1 MAAESG
7 GPKKPPKSPKA
18 TPKKPAKR
26 ATASSAKSAKS
37 SSAPA
42 AKPARS
48 ASRAKA
54 AKDAAAAKTTRG
66 ASAAKGTS
74 ARKSASAQ
82 RSTKGAPPARSA
94 SKPARPAAERPRRS
108 TPSAKPAAAA
118 QPAVAEVKETVAS
131 GPSAKRSLVEGT
143 ARSYFDALGARDV
156 RTAAAL
162 WHEDA
167 VNDVI
172 PFGILRGQAAIKGFL
187 EEVFAGMPDA
197 RFTVD
202 RIIADESGA
211 AVRWRVV
218 GTFSG
223 APFQGLEPTGSRIDL
238 RGVDNLEI
246 EDGRIVQNT
255 SVFDGAAFV
264 RQIGLLPP
272 EESGADRAL
281 RAGFNT
287 VTKLRRTVAKR
298 ASR

>member
-18 TPKKPAKR
+18 TPKKPPKR
-26 ATASSAKSAKS
+26 ATAASAKSAKS
-37 SSAPA
+37 ASTPA

-48 ASRAKA
+48 PSRAKA
-54 AKDAAAAKTTRG
+54 AKGASAAKTTRT
-66 ASAAKGTS
+66 STAAKGTA
-74 ARKSASAQ
+74 ARKSASAP
-82 RSTKGAPPARSA
+82 RSTKGAPAARSA
-94 SKPARPAAERPRRS
+94 SKPAKPAAERARRS
-108 TPSAKPAAAA
+108 IPSAKPAAPAR
-118 QPAVAEVKETVAS
+118 PAVAEVKETVAS
-131 GPSAKRSLVEGT
+131 GAAAKRSLVEGT
-143 ARSYFDALGARDV
+143 ARSYFDALAARDV
-156 RTAAAL
+156 QAATAL
-162 WHEDA
+162 WREDA

-172 PFGILRGQAAIKGFL
+172 PFGILRGEAAIRGFL

-202 RIIADESGA
+202 RIIADERGA
-211 AVRWRVV
+211 AVRWRLV
-218 GTFSG
+218 GTFNG

-255 SVFDGAAFV
+255 DVFDGAAFA

-287 VTKLRRTVAKR
+287 VTKLRRTVGKR
-298 ASR
+298 AP